1 MPELSIVHAEE
12 SQAPIIS
19 SVDSTQ
25 HLEIETAALKEGLEL
40 LRSLE
45 REPTGLPP
53 YMTTNVERCKE
64 SINKIFKTTFNLIQA
79 RRAGTITTDE
89 HSRTKILLL
98 KDAGQTLKRYLIVYH
113 HERLNRIRKIT
124 RNTCGILGQS
134 LKANMSKNEQ
144 TFAEKYYRLYIDFEN
159 DVTSN
164 NGLKLL
170 TNNSPPKLEYY
181 YYRCKE
187 DYGEYELADGNIIII
202 KRGLIHHMPKE
213 NAETLLRSGIVE
225 QVHM

>member
-1 MPELSIVHAEE
+1 MPELSQVQTEE
-12 SQAPIIS
+12 TQEPTTS
-19 SVDSTQ
+19 STNSTQ
-25 HLEIETAALKEGLEL
+25 NLEVEAAALKEGIEL

-53 YMTTNVERCKE
+53 YMRTNVDKCKE

-79 RRAGTITTDE
+79 RRAGIIKTDE

-134 LKANMSKNEQ
+134 LKSNMSKNEQ
-144 TFAEKYYRLYIDFEN
+144 EFAEKYYKLYIEFEN
-159 DVTSN
+159 GISE

-181 YYRCKE
+181 YYRCNE

-213 NAETLLRSGIVE
+213 NAETLLRSGIIE